1 MKLGSEAYPEWKV
14 NENTINLW
22 HMIFQNEDKDIVFL
36 AFQKHVLE
44 SVYPPKIADIENR
57 IHEIKNF
64 KYEKSAAQAWAEV
77 MKAIREFGYY
87 QEEEALQSFD
97 EKTRII
103 VKALGW
109 QELCDSPNIAVE
121 RGQFLK
127 MWNNIEEV
135 SQKNEKSLTFSERMK
150 ELLSKTTKE
159 LEARKDV

>member
-1 MKLGSEAYPEWKV
+1 
-14 NENTINLW
+14 
-22 HMIFQNEDKDIVFL
+22 MIFQNENKDIVFL

-64 KYEKSAAQAWAEV
+64 KYEKSAAEAWGEV
-77 MKAIREFGYY
+77 MEAIHKYGYY
-87 QEEEALQSFD
+87 GEDEAMDSFD
-97 EKTRII
+97 DKTKII

-109 QELCDSPNIAVE
+109 QELCDSPNIAIE

-135 SQKNEKSLTFSERMK
+135 SKKNEKSLTFSEKMK
-150 ELLSKTTKE
+150 ELIGGITKKQ
-159 LEARKDV
+159 LGDGRDV